1 LCSSLTETLSAK
13 PSFRRVLSNRP
24 FSLLWAGQ
32 LVSQS
37 GDFIFDVAAI
47 WYVLQLTGDPF
58 KVGVAVAT
66 ILLPAIFIGPIAGVY
81 LDRFNRR
88 DVMLASNLVQAA
100 VAGMIGVL
108 YSLGSLSFLVL
119 LVMLFVLNSGAQFVR
134 PAVTAMVPGITE
146 EEDLSTANSLFSL
159 STSVNKVAG
168 YGIGGVIVLA
178 LGVAVPFYYDS
189 LTFLFAAAMLSL
201 ITRSLGSIPKGVSE
215 STSLNSYPISF
226 REKFVQGLRFI
237 RGSKFLIQLVIVGL
251 VVNFFGVGIF
261 ALLAP
266 YAKNVIVGNAGT
278 YGAILTTYSVGA
290 VIGSVLVGK
299 LQLRNY
305 VGKMLFAGVI
315 GQGFV
320 IVGIGLTTVL
330 FLALALSFAIGVLQ
344 TMVNV
349 PMTVLVQTKVPAD
362 MLARVFTSL
371 VALLTIV
378 APVSIALAG
387 SLATSISIGGTFQ
400 VFGGLIVAACA
411 VGYLFFRDLRLKLL
425 SSANRRVGL

>member
-1 LCSSLTETLSAK
+1 MISPLTETLSAK
-13 PSFRRVLSNRP
+13 PSFRRVLSNRS

-88 DVMLASNLVQAA
+88 DVMLASNLVQSA
-100 VAGMIGVL
+100 VAGLIGVL
-108 YSLGSLSFLVL
+108 YSLGSLNFLVL

-146 EEDLSTANSLFSL
+146 KKDLSTANSLFSL
-159 STSVNKVAG
+159 STSVNQVAG
-168 YGIGGVIVLA
+168 YGIGGIIVLA

-201 ITRSLGSIPKGVSE
+201 ITRSLGAIPKGVHDPN
-215 STSLNSYPISF
+215 SLSSDHVSF
-226 REKFVQGLRFI
+226 TEKFVQGLRFI
-237 RGSKFLIQLVIVGL
+237 RSSKFLIQLVIVGL
-251 VVNFFGVGIF
+251 VVNFFGAGIF

-266 YAKNVIVGNAGT
+266 YAKNVISGNAGT

-315 GQGFV
+315 GQGLV
-320 IVGIGLTTVL
+320 IVGIGFTTVL

-349 PMTVLVQTKVPAD
+349 PITVLVQTKVPGD
-362 MLARVFTSL
+362 MLGRVFSSL

-378 APVSIALAG
+378 APVSSALAG
-387 SLATSISIGGTFQ
+387 GLATSISIGGTFQ
-400 VFGGLIVAACA
+400 VFGGLIVLACA
-411 VGYLFFRDLRLKLL
+411 LGYLFFRDLRDA
-425 SSANRRVGL
+425 SY

>member
-146 EEDLSTANSLFSL
+146 KEDLSTANSLFSL

-266 YAKNVIVGNAGT
+266 YAKNVIGGNAGT

-411 VGYLFFRDLRLKLL
+411 VGYLFFRDLRD
-425 SSANRRVGL
+425 SSY

>member
-1 LCSSLTETLSAK
+1 VFSPLTETLSAK
-13 PSFRRVLSNRP
+13 PSFRRVLSNRS

-88 DVMLASNLVQAA
+88 DVMLASNLVQSA
-100 VAGMIGVL
+100 VAGLIGVL
-108 YSLGSLSFLVL
+108 YSLGSLNFLVL

-146 EEDLSTANSLFSL
+146 KKDLSTANSLFSL
-159 STSVNKVAG
+159 STSVNQVAG
-168 YGIGGVIVLA
+168 YGIGGIIVLA

-201 ITRSLGSIPKGVSE
+201 ITRSLGAIPKGVHDPN
-215 STSLNSYPISF
+215 SLSSDHVSF
-226 REKFVQGLRFI
+226 TEKFVQGLRFI
-237 RGSKFLIQLVIVGL
+237 RSSKFLIQLVIVGL
-251 VVNFFGVGIF
+251 VVNFFGAGIF

-266 YAKNVIVGNAGT
+266 YAKNVISGNAGT

-299 LQLRNY
+299 LQLRNN

-315 GQGFV
+315 GQGLV
-320 IVGIGLTTVL
+320 IVGIGFTTVL

-349 PMTVLVQTKVPAD
+349 PITVLVQTRVPGD
-362 MLARVFTSL
+362 MLGRVFSSL

-378 APVSIALAG
+378 APVSSALAG
-387 SLATSISIGGTFQ
+387 GLATSISIGGTFL
-400 VFGGLIVAACA
+400 VFGGLIVLACTL
-411 VGYLFFRDLRLKLL
+411 GYLFFRDLRDA
-425 SSANRRVGL
+425 SY

>member
-1 LCSSLTETLSAK
+1 MPLLTLTLSAK

-58 KVGVAVAT
+58 KVGLTVAT

-100 VAGMIGVL
+100 VVGVIGVL
-108 YSLGSLSFLVL
+108 YSFGSLSFLVL
-119 LVMLFVLNSGAQFVR
+119 LVMLFVLNSGAQF
-134 PAVTAMVPGITE
+134 
-146 EEDLSTANSLFSL
+146 
-159 STSVNKVAG
+159 STSVNQVAG
-168 YGIGGVIVLA
+168 YGIGGIIVLA

-189 LTFLFAAAMLSL
+189 LTFLFAAVMLSL
-201 ITRSLGSIPKGVSE
+201 ISRSLGAIPKGVAE
-215 STSLNSYPISF
+215 SPLSSHPVSF

-251 VVNFFGVGIF
+251 VVNFFGAGVF

-266 YAKNVIVGNAGT
+266 YAKNVIGGNAGT

-290 VIGSVLVGK
+290 VVGSVLVGK

-315 GQGFV
+315 VQGLV
-320 IVGIGLTTVL
+320 IVGIGFTTVL

-349 PMTVLVQTKVPAD
+349 PMTVLIQAKVPGD
-362 MLARVFTSL
+362 MLGRVFTSL
-371 VALLTIV
+371 VALLTI
-378 APVSIALAG
+378 ASPISSALAG
-387 SLATSISIGGTFQ
+387 GLATSISIGGTFEI
-400 VFGGLIVAACA
+400 FGGLIVLACT
-411 VGYLFFRDLRLKLL
+411 VGYLFFRDLRDA
-425 SSANRRVGL
+425 SY

>member
-1 LCSSLTETLSAK
+1 MTETISVK

-58 KVGVAVAT
+58 KVGIAVAT

-88 DVMLASNLVQAA
+88 DVMLASNIVQAA
-100 VAGMIGVL
+100 VAGMIGIL
-108 YSLGSLSFLVL
+108 YSLGSLSFLIL

-134 PAVTAMVPGITE
+134 PAVTAMIPGITE
-146 EEDLSTANSLFSL
+146 KEDLSTANSLFSL
-159 STSVNKVAG
+159 STSVNQVAG
-168 YGIGGVIVLA
+168 YGIGGVVVLA

-201 ITRSLGSIPKGVSE
+201 ITRSQGAIPNSAHDP
-215 STSLNSYPISF
+215 TSLSSDHVSF

-251 VVNFFGVGIF
+251 VVNFFGAGIF

-266 YAKNVIVGNAGT
+266 YAKIVISGNAGT
-278 YGAILTTYSVGA
+278 YGAMLTTYSVGA

-315 GQGFV
+315 GQGLV
-320 IVGIGLTTVL
+320 IVGIGFTTVL

-349 PMTVLVQTKVPAD
+349 PMTVLVQTRVPGD
-362 MLARVFTSL
+362 MLARVFSSL

-378 APVSIALAG
+378 APVSSALAG
-387 SLATSISIGGTFQ
+387 GLASSISIGGTFQ
-400 VFGGLIVAACA
+400 VFGGLIVLACA
-411 VGYLFFRDLRLKLL
+411 VGYLFFRDLRDA
-425 SSANRRVGL
+425 SY

>member
-1 LCSSLTETLSAK
+1 MFSPLTETLSAT
-13 PSFRRVLSNRP
+13 PSFRRVLSNRS

-47 WYVLQLTGDPF
+47 WYVLQLTGDLF
-58 KVGVAVAT
+58 KVGIAVAT

-88 DVMLASNLVQAA
+88 DVMLASNLVQSA
-100 VAGMIGVL
+100 VAGLIGVL
-108 YSLGSLSFLVL
+108 YSLGSLNFLVL

-146 EEDLSTANSLFSL
+146 KKDLSTANSLFSL
-159 STSVNKVAG
+159 STSVNQVAG
-168 YGIGGVIVLA
+168 YGIGGIIVLA

-201 ITRSLGSIPKGVSE
+201 ITRSLGAIPKGVHDPN
-215 STSLNSYPISF
+215 SLSSDHVSF
-226 REKFVQGLRFI
+226 TEKFVQGLRFI
-237 RGSKFLIQLVIVGL
+237 RSSKFLIQLVIVGL
-251 VVNFFGVGIF
+251 VVNFFGAGIF

-266 YAKNVIVGNAGT
+266 YAKNVISGNAGT

-315 GQGFV
+315 GQGLV
-320 IVGIGLTTVL
+320 IVGIGFTTVL

-349 PMTVLVQTKVPAD
+349 PIAVFVQTRVPGGY
-362 MLARVFTSL
+362 ARESVQLPCGSSYHRCSGFVCARRGPGNFYLNRWDVPGFWRPDRASL
-371 VALLTIV
+371 RPRISVLQRFERRKLLT
-378 APVSIALAG
+378 
-387 SLATSISIGGTFQ
+387 
-400 VFGGLIVAACA
+400 C
-411 VGYLFFRDLRLKLL
+411 
-425 SSANRRVGL
+425 

>member
-1 LCSSLTETLSAK
+1 MTETISVK

-58 KVGVAVAT
+58 KVGIAVAT

-88 DVMLASNLVQAA
+88 DVMLSSNIVQAA
-100 VAGMIGVL
+100 IAGMIGIL

-134 PAVTAMVPGITE
+134 PAVQAIVPGITE
-146 EEDLSTANSLFSL
+146 KEDLSTANSLFSL
-159 STSVNKVAG
+159 STSVNQVAG
-168 YGIGGVIVLA
+168 YGIGGIIVLA

-201 ITRSLGSIPKGVSE
+201 ISRSLGAIPRNVAE
-215 STSLNSYPISF
+215 STLTASSVSF

-237 RGSKFLIQLVIVGL
+237 HGSRFLIQLVIVGL
-251 VVNFFGVGIF
+251 VVNFFGAGVF

-266 YAKNVIVGNAGT
+266 YAKNVIGGNAGT
-278 YGAILTTYSVGA
+278 YGAILTTYSIGA
-290 VIGSVLVGK
+290 AIGSVLVGK

-305 VGKMLFAGVI
+305 VGRILFAGVI
-315 GQGFV
+315 AQGFV
-320 IVGIGLTTVL
+320 IIGVGFTTLL
-330 FLALALSFAIGVLQ
+330 FLALALSFVIGVLQ

-349 PMTVLVQTKVPAD
+349 PMTVLVQVKVPGD
-362 MLARVFTSL
+362 MLGRVFTSL

-378 APVSIALAG
+378 SPISSALAG
-387 SLATSISIGGTFQ
+387 GLATSISIGGTFE
-400 VFGGLIVAACA
+400 VFGGMIVVACA
-411 VGYLFFRDLRLKLL
+411 VGFLFFRDLRDA
-425 SSANRRVGL
+425 SY

>member
-1 LCSSLTETLSAK
+1 MNDRPSRGPLLTLTLSAK

-24 FSLLWAGQ
+24 FSLLWAGP
-32 LVSQS
+32 LVSPS

-58 KVGVAVAT
+58 KVGLTVAT

-88 DVMLASNLVQAA
+88 DVTLASNLVQAA
-100 VAGMIGVL
+100 VVGVIGVL
-108 YSLGSLSFLVL
+108 YSFGSLSFLVL

-134 PAVTAMVPGITE
+134 PAVQAIIPGITE
-146 EEDLSTANSLFSL
+146 KEDLSTASSLFSL
-159 STSVNKVAG
+159 STSVNQVAG
-168 YGIGGVIVLA
+168 YGIGGIMVLA

-189 LTFLFAAAMLSL
+189 LTFLFAAVMLSL
-201 ITRSLGSIPKGVSE
+201 ISRSLGAIPKGVAE
-215 STSLNSYPISF
+215 SPLSSHPVSF

-251 VVNFFGVGIF
+251 VVNFFGAGVF

-266 YAKNVIVGNAGT
+266 YAKNVIGGNAGT

-290 VIGSVLVGK
+290 VIGGVLVGK

-315 GQGFV
+315 VQGLV
-320 IVGIGLTTVL
+320 IVGIGFTTVL

-349 PMTVLVQTKVPAD
+349 PMTVLVQAKVPGD
-362 MLARVFTSL
+362 MLGRVFTSL
-371 VALLTIV
+371 VALLTI
-378 APVSIALAG
+378 ASPISSALAG
-387 SLATSISIGGTFQ
+387 GLATSISIGGTFEI
-400 VFGGLIVAACA
+400 FGGLIVLACT
-411 VGYLFFRDLRLKLL
+411 VGYLFFRDLREA
-425 SSANRRVGL
+425 SY

>member
-1 LCSSLTETLSAK
+1 VFSPLTETLSAK
-13 PSFRRVLSNRP
+13 PSFRRVLSNRS

-58 KVGVAVAT
+58 KVGIAVAT

-88 DVMLASNLVQAA
+88 DVMLASNLVQSA
-100 VAGMIGVL
+100 VAGLIGVL
-108 YSLGSLSFLVL
+108 YSLGSLNFLVL

-146 EEDLSTANSLFSL
+146 KKDLSTANSLFSL
-159 STSVNKVAG
+159 STSVNQVAG
-168 YGIGGVIVLA
+168 YGIGGIIVLA

-201 ITRSLGSIPKGVSE
+201 ITRSLGAIPKGVHDPN
-215 STSLNSYPISF
+215 SLSSDHVSF
-226 REKFVQGLRFI
+226 TEKFVQGLRFI
-237 RGSKFLIQLVIVGL
+237 RSSKFLIQLVIVGL
-251 VVNFFGVGIF
+251 VVNFFGAGIF

-266 YAKNVIVGNAGT
+266 YAKNVISGNAGT
-278 YGAILTTYSVGA
+278 YGAIVTTYSVGA

-299 LQLRNY
+299 LQLRKY
-305 VGKMLFAGVI
+305 VGKRLFAGVI
-315 GQGFV
+315 GQGLV
-320 IVGIGLTTVL
+320 IVGIGFTTVL

-349 PMTVLVQTKVPAD
+349 PITVLVQTRVPGD
-362 MLARVFTSL
+362 MLGRVFSSL

-378 APVSIALAG
+378 APVSSALAG
-387 SLATSISIGGTFQ
+387 GLATSISIGATFQ
-400 VFGGLIVAACA
+400 VFGGLIVLACA
-411 VGYLFFRDLRLKLL
+411 LGYLFFRDLRDA
-425 SSANRRVGL
+425 SY

>member
-1 LCSSLTETLSAK
+1 LCSSLTETISAK

-108 YSLGSLSFLVL
+108 YSLGSLNFLVL

-146 EEDLSTANSLFSL
+146 KEDLSTANSLFSL
-159 STSVNKVAG
+159 STSVNQVAG
-168 YGIGGVIVLA
+168 YGIGGIVVLA

-189 LTFLFAAAMLSL
+189 LTFLLAAAMLSL
-201 ITRSLGSIPKGVSE
+201 ITRSLGAIPSGVHDT
-215 STSLNSYPISF
+215 TSLSSDHVSF

-251 VVNFFGVGIF
+251 VVNFFGAGIF

-266 YAKNVIVGNAGT
+266 YSKNVIGGNAGT

-305 VGKMLFAGVI
+305 VGKMLFAGVV
-315 GQGFV
+315 GQGLV
-320 IVGIGLTTVL
+320 IVGVGLTTVL

-349 PMTVLVQTKVPAD
+349 PITVLVQTKVPGD
-362 MLARVFTSL
+362 MLGRVFSSL

-378 APVSIALAG
+378 APISSTLAG
-387 SLATSISIGGTFQ
+387 GLATSISIGRTFQ
-400 VFGGLIVAACA
+400 VFGGLIVLSCA
-411 VGYLFFRDLRLKLL
+411 VGYLFFRDLRDA
-425 SSANRRVGL
+425 SY

>member
-1 LCSSLTETLSAK
+1 MTQTVSVK

-47 WYVLQLTGDPF
+47 WYVLQLTGDAF

-66 ILLPAIFIGPIAGVY
+66 VLLPAIFIGPIAGVY

-108 YSLGSLSFLVL
+108 YSLGSLNFPVL

-146 EEDLSTANSLFSL
+146 KEDLSTATSLFSL
-159 STSVNKVAG
+159 STSVNQVAG
-168 YGIGGVIVLA
+168 YGIGGVVVLA

-201 ITRSLGSIPKGVSE
+201 ITRPLGAIPKVARDP
-215 STSLNSYPISF
+215 TSLSSEQVSF

-251 VVNFFGVGIF
+251 VVNFFGAGIF

-266 YAKNVIVGNAGT
+266 YAKNVISGNAGT
-278 YGAILTTYSVGA
+278 YGAILTTYSIGA
-290 VIGSVLVGK
+290 VMGSILVGK

-315 GQGFV
+315 GQGLV
-320 IVGIGLTTVL
+320 IVGIGFTTVL

-349 PMTVLVQTKVPAD
+349 PMTVLVQTKVPGD
-362 MLARVFTSL
+362 MLGRVFTSL
-371 VALLTIV
+371 VALLTVV
-378 APVSIALAG
+378 APVSSALAG
-387 SLATSISIGGTFQ
+387 GLATSISIGRTFQ
-400 VFGGLIVAACA
+400 LFGGLIVLTCA
-411 VGYLFFRDLRLKLL
+411 LGYLVFRDLRD
-425 SSANRRVGL
+425 SSY

>member
-1 LCSSLTETLSAK
+1 VISPLTETLSAK
-13 PSFRRVLSNRP
+13 PSFRRVLSNRS

-88 DVMLASNLVQAA
+88 DVMLASNLVQSA
-100 VAGMIGVL
+100 VAGLIGVL
-108 YSLGSLSFLVL
+108 YSLGSLNFLVL

-134 PAVTAMVPGITE
+134 SAVTAMVPGITE
-146 EEDLSTANSLFSL
+146 KKDLSTANSLFSL
-159 STSVNKVAG
+159 STSVNQVAG
-168 YGIGGVIVLA
+168 YGIGGIIVLA

-201 ITRSLGSIPKGVSE
+201 ITRSLGAIPKGVHDPN
-215 STSLNSYPISF
+215 SLSSDHVSF
-226 REKFVQGLRFI
+226 TEKFVQGLRFI
-237 RGSKFLIQLVIVGL
+237 RSSKFLIQLVIVGL
-251 VVNFFGVGIF
+251 VVNFFGAGIF

-266 YAKNVIVGNAGT
+266 YAKIVISGNAGT
-278 YGAILTTYSVGA
+278 YGAMLTTYSVGA

-315 GQGFV
+315 GQGLV
-320 IVGIGLTTVL
+320 IVGIGFTTVL

-349 PMTVLVQTKVPAD
+349 PMTVLVQTRVPGD
-362 MLARVFTSL
+362 MLARVFSSL

-378 APVSIALAG
+378 APVSSALAG
-387 SLATSISIGGTFQ
+387 GLASSISIGGTFQ
-400 VFGGLIVAACA
+400 VFGGLIVLACA
-411 VGYLFFRDLRLKLL
+411 VGYLFFRDLRDA
-425 SSANRRVGL
+425 SY

>member
-1 LCSSLTETLSAK
+1 VISPLTETLSAK
-13 PSFRRVLSNRP
+13 PSFRRVLSNRS

-88 DVMLASNLVQAA
+88 DVMLASNLVQSA
-100 VAGMIGVL
+100 VAGLIGVL
-108 YSLGSLSFLVL
+108 YSLGSLNFLVL

-146 EEDLSTANSLFSL
+146 KKDLSTANSLFSL
-159 STSVNKVAG
+159 STSVNQVAG
-168 YGIGGVIVLA
+168 YGIGGIIVLA

-201 ITRSLGSIPKGVSE
+201 ITRSLGAIPKGVHDPN
-215 STSLNSYPISF
+215 SLSSDHVSF
-226 REKFVQGLRFI
+226 TEKFVQGLRFI
-237 RGSKFLIQLVIVGL
+237 RSSKFLIQLVIVGL
-251 VVNFFGVGIF
+251 VVNFFGAGIF

-266 YAKNVIVGNAGT
+266 YAKNVISGNAGT

-315 GQGFV
+315 GQGLV
-320 IVGIGLTTVL
+320 IVGIGFTTVL

-349 PMTVLVQTKVPAD
+349 PITVLVQTRVPGD
-362 MLARVFTSL
+362 MLGRVFSSL

-378 APVSIALAG
+378 APVSSALAG
-387 SLATSISIGGTFQ
+387 GLATSISIGGTFQ
-400 VFGGLIVAACA
+400 VFGGLIVLACTL
-411 VGYLFFRDLRLKLL
+411 GYLFFRDLRDA
-425 SSANRRVGL
+425 SY

>member
-1 LCSSLTETLSAK
+1 MISPLTETLSAK
-13 PSFRRVLSNRP
+13 PSFRRVLSNRS

-88 DVMLASNLVQAA
+88 DVMLASNLVQSA
-100 VAGMIGVL
+100 VAGLIGVL
-108 YSLGSLSFLVL
+108 YSLGSLNFLVL

-146 EEDLSTANSLFSL
+146 KKDLSTANSLFSL
-159 STSVNKVAG
+159 STSVNQVAG
-168 YGIGGVIVLA
+168 YGIGGIIVLA

-201 ITRSLGSIPKGVSE
+201 ITRSLGAIPKGVHDPN
-215 STSLNSYPISF
+215 SLSSDHVSF
-226 REKFVQGLRFI
+226 TEKFVQGLRFI
-237 RGSKFLIQLVIVGL
+237 RSSKFLIQLVIVGL
-251 VVNFFGVGIF
+251 VVNLFGAGIF

-266 YAKNVIVGNAGT
+266 YARNVISGNAGT

-315 GQGFV
+315 GQGLV
-320 IVGIGLTTVL
+320 IVGIGFTTVL

-349 PMTVLVQTKVPAD
+349 PITVLVQTRVPGD
-362 MLARVFTSL
+362 MLGRVFSSL

-378 APVSIALAG
+378 APVSSALAG
-387 SLATSISIGGTFQ
+387 GLATSISIGGTFQ
-400 VFGGLIVAACA
+400 VFGGLIVLACTL
-411 VGYLFFRDLRLKLL
+411 GYLFFRDLRDA
-425 SSANRRVGL
+425 SY

>member
-1 LCSSLTETLSAK
+1 MICQSCSILTQTLSVK

-37 GDFIFDVAAI
+37 GDFIFDVAAV

-100 VAGMIGVL
+100 VAGMIGAL

-134 PAVTAMVPGITE
+134 PAVTAMIPGMTE
-146 EEDLSTANSLFSL
+146 KEDLSTASSLFSL
-159 STSVNKVAG
+159 STSVNQVAG
-168 YGIGGVIVLA
+168 YGIGGIIVLA
-178 LGVAVPFYYDS
+178 LGVGVPFYYDS
-189 LTFLFAAAMLSL
+189 LTFIFAAAMLSL
-201 ITRSLGSIPKGVSE
+201 IGRSLGAIPKSVQDTASPGSDPVS
-215 STSLNSYPISF
+215 F
-226 REKFVQGLRFI
+226 KEKFVQGLRFI
-237 RGSKFLIQLVIVGL
+237 RGSRFLIQLVIVGL
-251 VVNFFGVGIF
+251 VVNFFGAGVF

-266 YAKNVIVGNAGT
+266 YAKNVIGGNAGT

-299 LQLRNY
+299 LQLRNR
-305 VGKMLFAGVI
+305 VGKILFAGVI
-315 GQGFV
+315 AQGLV
-320 IVGIGLTTVL
+320 IIGIGFTTVL
-330 FLALALSFAIGVLQ
+330 FLTLALSFTIGVLQ

-349 PMTVLVQTKVPAD
+349 PMTVLVQAKVPGD
-362 MLARVFTSL
+362 MLGRVFTSL

-378 APVSIALAG
+378 APVSSALAG
-387 SLATSISIGGTFQ
+387 GLATSISIGGTFEL
-400 VFGGLIVAACA
+400 FGLLIVLACG
-411 VGYLFFRDLRLKLL
+411 VGYFSFKDLRDA
-425 SSANRRVGL
+425 SY